1 MRKWC
6 LFLSLYMVVCLLA
19 ACGAGAGGP
28 VKGGVTDGAV
38 SGSAVSGEPA
48 GAAQSEA
55 EQAAAAVITCRV
67 VSCGMEDSVL
77 LAEAEGSGVFTLSLK
92 DLPLTKDGR
101 PWADGDSV
109 QGGDLVD
116 IGYSGVILETWPG
129 QLQGA
134 AWMDVRSDG
143 RDSLCALYLQVLEDL
158 WAVDSGLNNEITMVG
173 VDLSATSLT
182 DSERAA
188 VAWAFAA
195 AHGKELVEGTWQEL
209 GERGDID
216 TENLLWKDGCHF
228 SITEKEMEGTYFA
241 RTVAFDA
248 QKWRSGLGAY
258 YFTDCTSV
266 QAQNGLWQGY
276 NIGAEAIS

>member
-67 VSCGMEDSVL
+67 VSCQGESVL

-134 AWMDVRSDG
+134 AWADVRSDG

-209 GERGDID
+209 GERGYID

-228 SITEKEMEGTYFA
+228 SITEKEMEGIYSL

-258 YFTDCTSV
+258 YFADCTSV

>member
-116 IGYSGVILETWPG
+116 IGYSGMILETWPG

-134 AWMDVRSDG
+134 AWADVRSDG

-209 GERGDID
+209 GERGYID

-228 SITEKEMEGTYFA
+228 SIAEKEMEGIYSL

-258 YFTDCTSV
+258 YFMDCTSV
-266 QAQNGLWQGY
+266 QAQSGLWQGY